1 VNRIAKNVV
10 LFLLA
15 GATAVFVLVFATLAA
30 RYAGAV
36 REEGL
41 AVAALRNRLALV
53 LALSHAL
60 RLFPA
65 TLLFVYTAC
74 FSVCFT
80 LFPFQTQTFSFSRV
94 AVPSFVLLMI
104 FLAFTALSG
113 FIFVPGLNKSTQ
125 RMRHRA
131 QVAQAALDHAV
142 LLKNAGRPERALEVL
157 AVYLREDPSGNKAL
171 ELREELMS
179 TAPSSGGGEP
189 APRGQAGEAVERP
202 ATSLERGKAAYWREE
217 YHEALYYFERALELH
232 PNNRE
237 LRELHRRAREM
248 ADRELGRLTG
258 GEREQALLIRHKEQA
273 LAHLERGEH
282 YQAYEILQELH
293 RSFPGLRD
301 LELYLEQ
308 VESELRRVDFTAEE
322 LQRHAWLPGY
332 PDVLFL
338 DRAGALNTVGKM
350 VSWRG
355 EYYFYQV
362 SRYREGRA
370 AETWKY
376 GKWLDGRIR
385 LKNADGY
392 RKVPPEQE
400 DRFFI
405 EPFAGPGY
413 LVLAARSGSDDQ
425 LNLFERFAHTEA
437 LVKSGMRLPGLEEYL
452 AGQVG
457 VLFSLYVL
465 AVALGGIAWSKRS
478 IYEFPPLWK
487 LAVFLVTVPFLCFFL
502 QRFYTGANQ
511 MLVHL
516 HRYVVRLL
524 PGVGL
529 LLLVTVVNAAAALAA
544 TLFFLSRDSGM
555 E

>member
-1 VNRIAKNVV
+1 MNRITKNVV

-15 GATAVFVLVFATLAA
+15 GAAAAFVLVFAALAA

-41 AVAALRNRLALV
+41 AVAALRNRLVLV

-65 TLLFVYTAC
+65 MLLFVYTAC

-104 FLAFTALSG
+104 FLAFTALAG
-113 FIFVPGLNKSTQ
+113 FIFVPDLNKAAQ
-125 RMRHRA
+125 RMRHRD
-131 QVAQAALDHAV
+131 QVARAALDHASR
-142 LLKNAGRPERALEVL
+142 LKKEHSPERALEVL

-171 ELREELMS
+171 ELREDILETLG
-179 TAPSSGGGEP
+179 SSGGGEP
-189 APRGQAGEAVERP
+189 APREQSGEAVERP
-202 ATSLERGKAAYWREE
+202 ATSLERGKAAYRREE
-217 YHEALYYFERALELH
+217 YHEALYYFERALKLH

-237 LRELHRRAREM
+237 LRELHRRAGER
-248 ADRELGRLTG
+248 ADRELGRITE

-308 VESELRRVDFTAEE
+308 AESELRRVDFTAGE

-332 PDVLFL
+332 PDVLFF
-338 DRAGALNTVGKM
+338 DRAGMLNTVRKM
-350 VSWRG
+350 VPWGG

-362 SRYREGRA
+362 SRYRAGRA
-370 AETWKY
+370 AGTWKY

-385 LKNADGY
+385 LKNEDGY
-392 RKVPPEQE
+392 RQVPPEQE
-400 DRFFI
+400 GRFFI

-413 LVLAARSGSDDQ
+413 LVLAARSGSADQ
-425 LNLFERFAHTEA
+425 LNLFERFGQTEG
-437 LVKSGMRLPGLEEYL
+437 LSKSGMRLPGLEEHL
-452 AGQVG
+452 AGQIG

-465 AVALGGIAWSKRS
+465 AVALAGIAWSKRS

-487 LAVFLVTVPFLCFFL
+487 LLVFLVTVPFLCFFL

-511 MLVHL
+511 MLIYL
-516 HRYVVRLL
+516 HRYVVKLL

-529 LLLVTVVNAAAALAA
+529 LLLVTVVNAVAALAA
-544 TLFFLSRDSGM
+544 TLFFLSRDSGI